1 MSRLISFAQ
10 TRPVRLFSGWTT
22 SCLLS
27 VATILFSFGVIQ
39 GSVAQGDEARAT
51 STAKVHVERIL
62 SLGGALTEIV
72 YALNAQDQ
80 LVGVDMTSRYP
91 VAAQE
96 LPDVGYFRRLSAEPV
111 VALSPTLILASDQ
124 AGPPEVFAQIED
136 AGIRVLRVPENDFRE
151 DIGGKVR
158 HVAKLLDRQAE
169 GEVLAADLDRQM
181 AALVR
186 DVASVTSAKPR
197 IVSLMSMGR
206 GALQAAGS
214 DTIAHHLIE
223 LAGGENV
230 FANFSGYK
238 PVADEALIAAAPDII
253 LVPSHILSGV
263 GGLAGVKA
271 TPSIAQTPAGKTDKV
286 VVVDSATALGY
297 GPRFPQAARKL
308 AHLFHPE
315 ISLTPSE

>member
-1 MSRLISFAQ
+1 MSQLISLAQ
-10 TRPVRLFSGWTT
+10 TRPVKLFGGWAA
-22 SCLLS
+22 SCLLT
-27 VATILFSFGVIQ
+27 VATILFSFGAIH
-39 GSVAQGDEARAT
+39 GSVAQSAEVDVVSASEVKA
-51 STAKVHVERIL
+51 ERIL

-91 VAAQE
+91 EAAQK

-136 AGIRVLRVPENDFRE
+136 AGIKVVRVPENDFKE
-151 DIGGKVR
+151 DVGGKVR
-158 HVAKLLDRQAE
+158 QVAQLLNRTAE
-169 GEVLAADLDRQM
+169 GELLAADLDQQM

-186 DVASVTSAKPR
+186 DVASAPSAKPR

-206 GALQAAGS
+206 GALQAAGKG
-214 DTIAHHLIE
+214 TIAHHLIE
-223 LAGGENV
+223 LAGGENA
-230 FANFSGYK
+230 FADFNGYK
-238 PVADEALIAAAPDII
+238 PVADEALIAAAPEII
-253 LVPSHILSGV
+253 LVPSHILSRA
-263 GGLAGVKA
+263 GGLAGVKE

-286 VVVDSATALGY
+286 IVVDSETALGY

-315 ISLTPSE
+315 ISLTSSK

>member
-1 MSRLISFAQ
+1 MRRLTLLAQ
-10 TRPVRLFSGWTT
+10 TRPVRLFSGWAT

-27 VATILFSFGVIQ
+27 AATILFSFGVIQ
-39 GSVAQGDEARAT
+39 GSVAQNAEVDE
-51 STAKVHVERIL
+51 VQVERVL

-72 YALNAQDQ
+72 YALDAQDQ

-91 VAAQE
+91 VAAQK

-136 AGIRVLRVPENDFRE
+136 AGIKIVRVPENDFRE
-151 DIGGKVR
+151 NIGGKVR
-158 HVAKLLDRQAE
+158 HVAKLLNRQAE
-169 GEVLAADLDRQM
+169 GEMLAADLDQQM
-181 AALVR
+181 AALLR
-186 DVASVTSAKPR
+186 DVASATSAKPR

-206 GALQAAGS
+206 GALQAAGNE
-214 DTIAHHLIE
+214 TIAHHLIE

-230 FANFSGYK
+230 FASFNGYK

-253 LVPSHILSGV
+253 LVPSHILSRA
-263 GGLAGVKA
+263 GGLSGVKE

-286 VVVDSATALGY
+286 IVVDSATALGY

>member
-1 MSRLISFAQ
+1 MSQLISLAQ
-10 TRPVRLFSGWTT
+10 TRPVKLFGGWTA
-22 SCLLS
+22 SCLLT

-39 GSVAQGDEARAT
+39 GSVAQSADVDEVQA
-51 STAKVHVERIL
+51 ERIL

-72 YALNAQDQ
+72 YALDAQDQ
-80 LVGVDMTSRYP
+80 LVGVDMTSKYP
-91 VAAQE
+91 VAAQK

-124 AGPPEVFAQIED
+124 AGPPEVFAQIEE
-136 AGIRVLRVPENDFRE
+136 AGIKVMRVPENDFRE
-151 DIGGKVR
+151 NIGGKVR
-158 HVAKLLDRQAE
+158 HIAKLLNRQAA
-169 GEVLAADLDRQM
+169 GEVLAGDLDQQM
-181 AALVR
+181 SSLLR
-186 DVASVTSAKPR
+186 DVASATSAKPR

-206 GALQAAGS
+206 GSLQAAGKG
-214 DTIAHHLIE
+214 TIADHLIE

-230 FANFSGYK
+230 LASFDGYK

-253 LVPSHILSGV
+253 LVPSHILVQAGGLSGV
-263 GGLAGVKA
+263 KE
-271 TPSIAQTPAGKTDKV
+271 TPSIAQTPAGKTDRI

-315 ISLTPSE
+315 ISLTSSK

>member
-1 MSRLISFAQ
+1 MSRLISLAQ
-10 TRPVRLFSGWTT
+10 TRPVRLFGGWAM
-22 SCLLS
+22 SCLLT
-27 VATILFSFGVIQ
+27 VATILFSFGTIQ
-39 GSVAQGDEARAT
+39 GSVAQSAEVGEVPAGE
-51 STAKVHVERIL
+51 VQVERIL

-91 VAAQE
+91 LAAQN

-124 AGPPEVFAQIED
+124 AGPPEVLAQIED
-136 AGIRVLRVPENDFRE
+136 AGIKIVRVPENELRE
-151 DIGGKVR
+151 NIGEKVR
-158 HVAKLLDRQAE
+158 RVAKLLDRKAE

-181 AALVR
+181 AALLR
-186 DVASVTSAKPR
+186 DVASATSAKPR

-214 DTIAHHLIE
+214 ETIAHHLIE
-223 LAGGENV
+223 LAGGENA
-230 FANFSGYK
+230 FAAFHGYK
-238 PVADEALIAAAPDII
+238 PVAEEALIAAAPDII
-253 LVPSHILSGV
+253 LVPSHILSRA
-263 GGLAGVKA
+263 GGLSGVKE
-271 TPSIAQTPAGKTDKV
+271 TLSIAQTPAGKTDKV
-286 VVVDSATALGY
+286 IVVNSATALGY